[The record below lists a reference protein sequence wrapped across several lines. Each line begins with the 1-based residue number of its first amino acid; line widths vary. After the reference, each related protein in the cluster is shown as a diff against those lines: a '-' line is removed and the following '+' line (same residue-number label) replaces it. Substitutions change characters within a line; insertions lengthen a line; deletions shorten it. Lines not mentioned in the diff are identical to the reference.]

1 MEIDTDLEIFTAEW
15 WTMVSQNKAS
25 NLKSII
31 LCFQKDTG
39 VGKTLYEY
47 AWKKNDEMADTNQ
60 FCIEDVFEKVQFRKG
75 LKLTKSQCGRVLE
88 FYQMEDGDIIF

>member
-1 MEIDTDLEIFTAEW
+1 MVDNGELKQCFKCEINYF
-15 WTMVSQNKAS
+15 V
-25 NLKSII
+25 
-31 LCFQKDTG
+31 FQKDTG